1 MVVLESRTVYFFV
14 FCFLQ
19 CISFCGICVM
29 GPYMFVVFKFFD
41 RELVL
46 KIEDLKR
53 DNVLS

>member
-1 MVVLESRTVYFFV
+1 
-14 FCFLQ
+14 
-19 CISFCGICVM
+19 M